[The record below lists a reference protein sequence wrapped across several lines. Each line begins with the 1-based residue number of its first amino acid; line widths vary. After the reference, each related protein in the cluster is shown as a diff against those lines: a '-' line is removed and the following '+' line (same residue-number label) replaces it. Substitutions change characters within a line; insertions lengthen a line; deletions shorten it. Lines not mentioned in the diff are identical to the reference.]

1 MKKIIALVLAAL
13 LAAFSLTAC
22 SGGNTSSVE
31 PSSQA
36 PKATVKIGMLKGPTG
51 IGAVKMQADSDA
63 GKTANQ
69 YQISYMGAPDE
80 ITGKIISG
88 ELDMAAVPTNL
99 ASTLYKKT
107 NGNVQLLALN
117 TLGVLY
123 ILEKGDSIQSVKDLA
138 GKTIYAT
145 GQGSTPEY
153 ALNYI
158 LEKNGIKD
166 QVKVEYKT
174 EHSELA
180 ALALSGKAD
189 IILLPEPF
197 VTNVQSKDASFRTA
211 IDLTKEWENAEENGT
226 LTMGCLIVRKDYAEQ
241 NKAVVDAFLNDYQ
254 ASVKYTETNVEQTA
268 DLAVAQ
274 GLLPSKEVAQK
285 AIPNCNIVCITGQ
298 EMKTKTAQF
307 LSVLLAANPQS
318 VGGQLPDDAFY
329 YQQS

>member
-1 MKKIIALVLAAL
+1 MKKTLSLFLAAMLAAL
-13 LAAFSLTAC
+13 TLSSCAGKTA
-22 SGGNTSSVE
+22 SSVQ
-31 PSSQA
+31 PSSEAA
-36 PKATVKIGMLKGPTG
+36 PKATVNIGMLKGPTG
-51 IGAVKMQADSDA
+51 IGAVKMQADSAA
-63 GKTANQ
+63 GAAANT
-69 YQISYMGAPDE
+69 YNISYLGAPDE
-80 ITGKIISG
+80 ITGKIVSG

-99 ASTLYKKT
+99 ASTLYQKT

-123 ILEKGDSIQSVKDLA
+123 ILEKGDGVKTVADLA

-145 GQGSTPEY
+145 GKGSTPEY

-166 QVKVEYKT
+166 KVTVEYKT

-180 ALALSGKAD
+180 ALALSGGAD
-189 IILLPEPF
+189 IIMLPEPF

-211 IDLTKEWENAEENGT
+211 IDLTKEWEAAADNGT

-241 NKAVVDAFLNDYQ
+241 NKAVVDAFLKDYES
-254 ASVKYTETNVEQTA
+254 SVKYTSDNVSETA

-274 GLLPSKEVAQK
+274 GLLPSKEIAQK
-285 AIPNCNIVCITGQ
+285 AIPNCNIVCITGD

-318 VGGQLPDDAFY
+318 VGGQLPDDSFY
-329 YQQS
+329 YHK